1 MDKLSKKLQSISCWI
16 WTAAECKTF
25 IKLYMIKN
33 VVGEYLNVPININRQ
48 KQKDTYKKKVKN
60 KLYKIFKAR

>member
-1 MDKLSKKLQSISCWI
+1 
-16 WTAAECKTF
+16 
-25 IKLYMIKN
+25 MIKN
-33 VVGEYLNVPININRQ
+33 VEGEYLNVPIYINRQ

>member
-1 MDKLSKKLQSISCWI
+1 
-16 WTAAECKTF
+16 
-25 IKLYMIKN
+25 MIKN
-33 VVGEYLNVPININRQ
+33 VEGEYLNVPININRQKQ